1 MTTAASDRNDSIFD
15 SGLSLPLLTLSDSA
29 IRHNVQAMSDF
40 CTTNGIAIAPH
51 CKTHM
56 SVELWR
62 LQEEAGAVCA
72 TVATVA
78 QAAAFA
84 EEGVRRILIANEVV
98 DAGGLAT
105 IARMRRAHPELEL
118 SILVDSVVGIE
129 AAAAHNDSALE
140 ALPVL
145 IEFGAS
151 GRRAGCR
158 TLEQAVSLAEAI
170 DASPALVLAGVEGY
184 EGVFGSEPEERRAAV
199 VDAFLDSAGDVV
211 AALIERRLVRTPTIA
226 SFGGSRFYP
235 NVVERI
241 RSRFTADEATVIIR
255 SGCYLT
261 HDDGTYAR
269 SHESVVS
276 SVGKPDLRAAMRV
289 WGSIVSVPEPGEAIA
304 GIGKRDVSFDE
315 GMPVAL
321 LRRRDG
327 VTSPLGG
334 VRVEKLNDQHAFLA
348 FDDPDA
354 LAVGDAVAF
363 GISHPCTT
371 FDAWRAA
378 LIVDDDD
385 RIIGRALTLFH

>member
-1 MTTAASDRNDSIFD
+1 
-15 SGLSLPLLTLSDSA
+15 
-29 IRHNVQAMSDF
+29 
-40 CTTNGIAIAPH
+40 
-51 CKTHM
+51 
-56 SVELWR
+56 
-62 LQEEAGAVCA
+62 
-72 TVATVA
+72 
-78 QAAAFA
+78 
-84 EEGVRRILIANEVV
+84 
-98 DAGGLAT
+98 
-105 IARMRRAHPELEL
+105 
-118 SILVDSVVGIE
+118 
-129 AAAAHNDSALE
+129 
-140 ALPVL
+140 
-145 IEFGAS
+145 
-151 GRRAGCR
+151 
-158 TLEQAVSLAEAI
+158 
-170 DASPALVLAGVEGY
+170 VEGY

-211 AALIERRLVRTPTIA
+211 AALIARRLVRTPTIA

-315 GMPVAL
+315 GMPVVL